1 MLKRPNRIIV
11 FFFRWIK
18 SRETLNNFNTF
29 GSFGDYLHTAGLQIQ
44 CLYRP
49 STSRC
54 SGCCFLTVMG
64 HRCGR
69 VGAATIVR
77 QSFEEPKYA
86 PGEHEN
92 PRQRC
97 TAERNF
103 TDVVFDVP
111 LSVRSG
117 GKVERITSLQATR
130 YSRGI
135 FDDDTTFNY
144 IDCLVDV
151 IKPVESASRTIPEKR
166 SCSSVRAAGE
176 NIITSDGISF
186 ENPVW
191 MDRRWVQGNLCSTQF
206 DDSFNVTSPFE
217 HRKSA

>member
-1 MLKRPNRIIV
+1 
-11 FFFRWIK
+11 
-18 SRETLNNFNTF
+18 
-29 GSFGDYLHTAGLQIQ
+29 
-44 CLYRP
+44 
-49 STSRC
+49 
-54 SGCCFLTVMG
+54 MG
-64 HRCGR
+64 HGCAR

-97 TAERNF
+97 TAERNL

-111 LSVRSG
+111 LGVRSG

-135 FDDDTTFNY
+135 FDDDTTFNH

-151 IKPVESASRTIPEKR
+151 IEPVESASRTIPEKR

-176 NIITSDGISF
+176 NVIARYGTSF
-186 ENPVW
+186 ENPAW
-191 MDRRWVQGNLCSTQF
+191 MNRRWVQGNPCNTQF
-206 DDSFNVTSPFE
+206 DDSFTITSSLLPDIE
-217 HRKSA
+217 KVLEIERRIPLKNMICEVV